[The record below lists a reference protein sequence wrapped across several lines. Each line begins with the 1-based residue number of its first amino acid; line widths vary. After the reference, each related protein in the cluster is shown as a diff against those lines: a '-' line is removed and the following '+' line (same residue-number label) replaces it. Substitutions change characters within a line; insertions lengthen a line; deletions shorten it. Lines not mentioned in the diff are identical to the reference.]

1 MSYKT
6 EVQKQEYDTL
16 IPKYR
21 ELESIVEDLMRSSFQ
36 QHDIK
41 VESIPHRIKT
51 WDSAYGKT
59 LRKPE
64 IYPSAKEMNDLL
76 GFRVIC
82 YFASQ
87 VDESAAIIKELF
99 EIDPSRSRD
108 KRSLLNPTA
117 FGYISLHYIC
127 TLKPDSD
134 YPEELK
140 GLRFEIQIRSALQHV
155 WAEIEHDLG
164 YKTVLEIPRDMRREF
179 SRVAGLL
186 EIADES
192 FDRIRTRISDYE
204 KDTLQMI
211 KEDRADHLTVDRF
224 TLVQFIRRSN
234 AMNQLFAD
242 MCGLTGGEIT
252 YAGPDGYL
260 PLLEAMKLQ
269 TLGDLHHLIGSE
281 GAHALELLRYSLQ
294 FSDLEELTTN
304 SVLFYLCRS
313 RLIWGDYTEEQL
325 REILYSTSKDEK
337 KSRRS
342 AEHILR
348 MRKHFLAGS

>member
-1 MSYKT
+1 MSYQS
-6 EVQKQEYDTL
+6 EVQKQVYDSL

-21 ELESIVEDLMRSSFQ
+21 KLESIVEELMQSAFV

-41 VESIPHRIKT
+41 VLSIPHRIKT
-51 WDSAYGKT
+51 WESAYGKT

-64 IYPSAKEMNDLL
+64 IYPAAKDMNDLL

-87 VDESAAIIKELF
+87 VDESAAIIKDLF
-99 EIDPSRSRD
+99 EVDPSLSRD

-140 GLRFEIQIRSALQHV
+140 RLRFEIQIRSALQHV

-186 EIADES
+186 EVADES
-192 FDRIRTRISDYE
+192 FDRIRTRISEYE
-204 KDTLQMI
+204 TDTLQKI
-211 KEDRADHLTVDRF
+211 RDDRADNLTLDRF
-224 TLVQFIRRSN
+224 TLIQFIKRSN
-234 AMNQLFAD
+234 SMNQLFSD
-242 MCGLTGGEIT
+242 MSTLTGGEIT
-252 YAGPDGYL
+252 YARPDGYL
-260 PLLEAMKLQ
+260 PLLEAMKIQ
-269 TLGDLHHLIGSE
+269 TLGDLHELIAEESG
-281 GAHALELLRYSLQ
+281 HALKLVSYSLQ
-294 FSDLEELTTN
+294 FSDLEDLTTN
-304 SVLFYLCRS
+304 SVLYYLCRA
-313 RLIWGDYTEEQL
+313 RLIWGNFTQDQL
-325 REILYSTSKDEK
+325 RDILSSTLKDEHK
-337 KSRRS
+337 AQRS
-342 AEHILR
+342 VDYILR
-348 MRKHFLAGS
+348 MRKHYL